1 MPFLVTL
8 LAAIGGIAFW
18 LLRARGTARAAG
30 DLMDMAKDVRLAARR
45 FGFTRR
51 ANIHPV
57 ESIEDMPVSVAA
69 LGVAFL
75 QLDDFPGKEQQ
86 IALGRGLQSA
96 LGVSLTDAEE
106 LMILGRWLVAEC
118 QTPDAAVPRL
128 SKKLNKLAGADGF
141 DRLMTV
147 VSAVAEAGDGLSA
160 KQREALADIKRAFRI
175 T

>member
-30 DLMDMAKDVRLAARR
+30 DLMDMAKD
-45 FGFTRR
+45 
-51 ANIHPV
+51 
-57 ESIEDMPVSVAA
+57 
-69 LGVAFL
+69 L